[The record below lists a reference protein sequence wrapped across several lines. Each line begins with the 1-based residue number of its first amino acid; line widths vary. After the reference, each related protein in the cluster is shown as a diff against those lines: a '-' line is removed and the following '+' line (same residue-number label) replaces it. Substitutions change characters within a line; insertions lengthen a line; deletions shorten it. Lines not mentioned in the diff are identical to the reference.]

1 MGAARGR
8 LASTQEPEGDGR
20 TVATSRALA
29 ALRDRD
35 GAAAP
40 RFLPAVDAL
49 DRFLALEEAEDDGDL
64 YAAADDEPSSLP
76 SSPRGGGGDRRG
88 ADSDDESDDDLEAW
102 APLEAS

>member
-1 MGAARGR
+1 MI
-8 LASTQEPEGDGR
+8 STQ
-20 TVATSRALA
+20 
-29 ALRDRD
+29 
-35 GAAAP
+35 AAAP

-88 ADSDDESDDDLEAW
+88 ADSESESDDDLEAW